1 MVSTEIGGWSNIKKG
16 SRRRKRV
23 TQATSRRLH
32 GASMIQAAMMT
43 VTTEFADRG
52 HGTPQAVRS
61 AASSGLALSG
71 RFSEAGRSGASRA
84 IGAVPS
90 EG

>member
-1 MVSTEIGGWSNIKKG
+1 
-16 SRRRKRV
+16 
-23 TQATSRRLH
+23 
-32 GASMIQAAMMT
+32 MIQAAMMT

-71 RFSEAGRSGASRA
+71 RFSEAGRSLPAAGASRE
-84 IGAVPS
+84 IGSVPS